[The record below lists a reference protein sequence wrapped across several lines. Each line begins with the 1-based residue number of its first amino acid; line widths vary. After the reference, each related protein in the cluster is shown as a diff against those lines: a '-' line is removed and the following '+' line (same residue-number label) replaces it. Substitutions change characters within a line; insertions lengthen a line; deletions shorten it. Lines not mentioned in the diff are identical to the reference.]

1 MNKRFSWLGVL
12 LVATI
17 SGLIVKIVGDPL
29 VELTTPE
36 IKDFLDD
43 LGDRTED
50 QVEDIQ
56 DWFEGN

>member
-1 MNKRFSWLGVL
+1 MDKRFSWLGVL

-17 SGLIVKIVGDPL
+17 SGLIVRIVGDPL

-36 IKDFLDD
+36 IKDFLDN

-50 QVEDIQ
+50 KVEDIQ
-56 DWFEGN
+56 DWFERD